1 MKGFE
6 NAYIADIAAMVGIR
20 ESRNITTEYVLSAED
35 LPNPDK
41 MKDNVY
47 HGSVLPTFNKK
58 LISNSLGV
66 VYDLI
71 GKSESKQLN
80 TEISNYLMMAVY
92 RSFRILYSTN
102 SKNEN
107 TMFAIPQELVRGYCN
122 AAMLMSEAR
131 AQQLAQGAD
140 KGGERIK
147 NLDEVKITTEYLMQ
161 NYPKQSQALLNL
173 IQNSEAKLGFRE
185 RE

>member
-1 MKGFE
+1 MRQIVSPERNGRQLTVEDIPEADSAKDVVFKG
-6 NAYIADIAAMVGIR
+6 
-20 ESRNITTEYVLSAED
+20 NIMPVL
-35 LPNPDK
+35 
-41 MKDNVY
+41 
-47 HGSVLPTFNKK
+47 NKK

-107 TMFAIPQELVRGYCN
+107 TMFAIPQELVSGYCN

>member
-1 MKGFE
+1 MSGDS
-6 NAYIADIAAMVGIR
+6 NA
-20 ESRNITTEYVLSAED
+20 
-35 LPNPDK
+35 
-41 MKDNVY
+41 
-47 HGSVLPTFNKK
+47 
-58 LISNSLGV
+58 
-66 VYDLI
+66 
-71 GKSESKQLN
+71 
-80 TEISNYLMMAVY
+80 EI
-92 RSFRILYSTN
+92 
-102 SKNEN
+102 
-107 TMFAIPQELVRGYCN
+107 
-122 AAMLMSEAR
+122 LMSEAR

>member
-1 MKGFE
+1 
-6 NAYIADIAAMVGIR
+6 
-20 ESRNITTEYVLSAED
+20 
-35 LPNPDK
+35 
-41 MKDNVY
+41 
-47 HGSVLPTFNKK
+47 
-58 LISNSLGV
+58 
-66 VYDLI
+66 
-71 GKSESKQLN
+71 
-80 TEISNYLMMAVY
+80 
-92 RSFRILYSTN
+92 
-102 SKNEN
+102 
-107 TMFAIPQELVRGYCN
+107 
-122 AAMLMSEAR
+122 MLMSEAR